1 MRAKMYFALVAE
13 FAVFAA
19 ILFGA
24 AGRLDWREGWAFLAV
39 FFGCAFAISEWV
51 LQKDPALMAERLGSP
66 VQRDQPVWDRFFLP
80 VVGVVFLGWLTSMG
94 LDARY
99 GWSDVPV
106 WLEALGGAAVVAGFA
121 IVARVFAENTF
132 LAPVVKVQ
140 AERAHRV
147 ISTGPYAVV
156 RHPMYAGAVL
166 VLLGSGLLAGSWWA
180 TAGSLLIVL
189 AIAIRAV
196 LEERLL
202 KTTLAG
208 YAGYA
213 ARVRYRLVP
222 LVW

>member
-24 AGRLDWREGWAFLAV
+24 AGRLDWWEGWAFLAV
-39 FFGCAFAISEWV
+39 FFGCAFAVSEWV
-51 LQKDPALMAERLGSP
+51 LQRDPALMAERLGSP
-66 VQRDQPVWDRFFLP
+66 VQQGQPVWDRLFLP
-80 VVGVVFLGWLTSMG
+80 VVGLVFLGWLVLMG

-99 GWSDVPV
+99 GWSDVPA
-106 WLEALGGAAVVAGFA
+106 WLEIVGGAAIVAGFG
-121 IVARVFAENTF
+121 IVAQVFAENTF

-140 AERAHRV
+140 TERAHRL
-147 ISTGPYAVV
+147 IATGPYAFV
-156 RHPMYAGAVL
+156 RHPMYAGAVVL
-166 VLLGSGLLAGSWWA
+166 LLGSGLLAGSWWA
-180 TAGSLLIVL
+180 TVGSLLIVG

-202 KTTLAG
+202 TASLAG
-208 YAGYA
+208 YADYA

>member
-13 FAVFAA
+13 FVVFAA

-24 AGRLDWREGWAFLAV
+24 AGRLDWWEGWAFLAV
-39 FFGCAFAISEWV
+39 FFGCAFAVSEWV
-51 LQKDPALMAERLGSP
+51 LQRDPALMAERLGSP
-66 VQRDQPVWDRFFLP
+66 VQQGQPVWDRLFLP
-80 VVGVVFLGWLTSMG
+80 VVGLVFLGWLVLMG

-99 GWSDVPV
+99 GWSDVPA
-106 WLEALGGAAVVAGFA
+106 WLEIVGGAAIVAGFG
-121 IVARVFAENTF
+121 IVAQVFAENTF

-140 AERAHRV
+140 TERAHRL
-147 ISTGPYAVV
+147 IATGPYAFV
-156 RHPMYAGAVL
+156 RHPMYAGAVVL
-166 VLLGSGLLAGSWWA
+166 LLGSGLLAGSWWA
-180 TAGSLLIVL
+180 TVGSLLIVG

-202 KTTLAG
+202 TASLAG
-208 YAGYA
+208 YADYA